1 LQPPIIDELDCP
13 MMFVLEVALLARF
26 ISQHTPALPRKIH
39 TPYSFS
45 AFTDTWSHTDLGIGT
60 Q

>member
-1 LQPPIIDELDCP
+1 

-60 Q
+60 QWFWL